1 MVSILKRGMGRRRE
15 ALRPVESVRQG
26 RALKDSELDQ
36 VVGGLGL
43 AMVGPLTPPL
53 QAIAARSN
61 LSAGSLVGPFGL
73 FPSAVVQGPRAVG
86 AGTPS
91 GAFSAFAG
99 GGSDRGEP

>member
-26 RALKDSELDQ
+26 RALEDSELDQ

-43 AMVGPLTPPL
+43 AMVGPLLPSL

-73 FPSAVVQGPRAVG
+73 FPSAVAQGVGAVG
-86 AGTPS
+86 AGTLS